1 MNYDDFLK
9 QKQKQEYNSGFI
21 PEKMNENLF
30 QFQSF
35 CVKNALQKGRFAL
48 FEDCGLGK
56 TIQQLEWSDQVV
68 RHTNSPVL
76 ILAPLSVSGQTILE
90 GIKFGY
96 EVERLPFDTELKNK
110 IYITNYEQLG
120 NVDSSLFSGIA
131 LDESSILKNFE
142 GKMRNLIVDKFQ
154 ITQYKSCWTAT
165 PSPNDPMELGNHA
178 EFLGVMTRNEM
189 LSMYFVH
196 DGGDTAKW
204 RLKKHAVND
213 FWAWVTSWAIMINKP
228 SDIGFSDEG
237 YILPELIMSE
247 KLVITPKR
255 DNGMIFNDVAVS
267 ATNYNEELRLTKV
280 ERMEQAADIVRKSEE
295 NFIIWV
301 KQNEEA
307 DYLKKLLPDAIEV
320 RGNEKPEVKEK
331 KLIGFGRNKFKQMI
345 TKTKIAQF
353 GLNYQN
359 CGNQIFAS
367 PDFSFE
373 SIYQAIRRSWR
384 FGRKDPVNIIIISTD
399 TMQNV
404 INTWNT
410 KQRQFQEMQ
419 DNMVKAM
426 RNAFFEKDKKDYK
439 SQSMVLPDFIK
450 TA

>member
-1 MNYDDFLK
+1 MD
-9 QKQKQEYNSGFI
+9 
-21 PEKMNENLF
+21 
-30 QFQSF
+30 
-35 CVKNALQKGRFAL
+35 
-48 FEDCGLGK
+48 
-56 TIQQLEWSDQVV
+56 
-68 RHTNSPVL
+68 
-76 ILAPLSVSGQTILE
+76 
-90 GIKFGY
+90 
-96 EVERLPFDTELKNK
+96 
-110 IYITNYEQLG
+110 
-120 NVDSSLFSGIA
+120 NVDAILFSGIA

-142 GKMRNLIVDKFQ
+142 GKMRNMIIDKFQ
-154 ITQYKSCWTAT
+154 NTQYKSCWTAT
-165 PSPNDPMELGNHA
+165 PSPNDPMELGNHS
-178 EFLGVMTRNEM
+178 EFLGVMSRNEM
-189 LSMYFVH
+189 LAMYFVH

-237 YILPELIMSE
+237 YILPELIISE
-247 KLVITPKR
+247 KVIVTPKR
-255 DNGMIFNDVAVS
+255 DNGMLFNDVAVS
-267 ATNYNEELRLTKV
+267 ATNYNGELRLTKV
-280 ERMEQAADIVRKSEE
+280 ERMEQAAEIVKNSED

-307 DYLKKLLPDAIEV
+307 DYLKKLLPDAVEV
-320 RGNEKPEVKEK
+320 RGNEKPEIKEK
-331 KLIGFGRNKFKQMI
+331 KLIGFGRNEFKQLI

-384 FGRKDPVNIIIISTD
+384 FGRKEPVNIIIISTD

-404 INTWNT
+404 IQTWNT

-419 DNMVKAM
+419 DNMVNAM
-426 RNAFFEKDKKDYK
+426 RHAFFEEKKRINE
-439 SQSMVLPDFIK
+439 SRSMVLPDFIK